1 MAKINLGRIK
11 LQFQG
16 EFDKNQVYRRDDIV
30 YHNNAMYIMTNEYL
44 PDGTNAYAPGTKIFG
59 YNPNI
64 FEANFSEGVKLT
76 RLSSK
81 SK

>member
-44 PDGTNAYAPGTKIFG
+44 PDGTNAYAPGPK
-59 YNPNI
+59 
-64 FEANFSEGVKLT
+64 T
-76 RLSSK
+76 REWTGTSHCARWWSCV
-81 SK
+81 

>member
-44 PDGTNAYAPGTKIFG
+44 PDGTNAYAP
-59 YNPNI
+59 
-64 FEANFSEGVKLT
+64 
-76 RLSSK
+76 
-81 SK
+81 